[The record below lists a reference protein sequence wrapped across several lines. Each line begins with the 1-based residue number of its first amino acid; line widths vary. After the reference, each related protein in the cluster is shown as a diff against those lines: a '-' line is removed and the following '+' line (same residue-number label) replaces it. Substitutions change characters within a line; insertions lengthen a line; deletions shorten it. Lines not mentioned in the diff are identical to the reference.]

1 MIYETVN
8 VHSFREAFKMMDR
21 QNQFSYDGLE
31 VLFDYLDD
39 FEPDVELDV
48 IAICCD
54 FEEVTFEDMRGTEDL
69 DDDASE
75 EEILEYL
82 ESVTTVVG
90 TTDESVIYYQ
100 Y

>member
-39 FEPDVELDV
+39 CEQDVELDV

-75 EEILEYL
+75 EDILEYL
-82 ESVTTVVG
+82 ESVTTIVG
-90 TTDESVIYYQ
+90 TTDDSVIYYQ

>member
-39 FEPDVELDV
+39 CEPDVELDV

-75 EEILEYL
+75 EDILEYL

-90 TTDESVIYYQ
+90 TTDDSVIYYQ

>member
-1 MIYETVN
+1 MMYQTVN
-8 VHSFREAFKMMDR
+8 VHSFREAFKMMGR

-39 FEPDVELDV
+39 FEPNVELDV

-54 FEEVTFEDMRGTEDL
+54 FEEFTFEDMRGTEDL

-90 TTDESVIYYQ
+90 TTDDSVIYYQ

>member
-1 MIYETVN
+1 MMYQTVN

-21 QNQFSYDGLE
+21 GNQFSYDGLE

-69 DDDASE
+69 DDDATE
-75 EEILEYL
+75 EDILEYL

-90 TTDESVIYYQ
+90 TTDDSVIYYQ

>member
-8 VHSFREAFKMMDR
+8 VHSFREAFKMMGR
-21 QNQFSYDGLE
+21 GNQFSYDGLE

-90 TTDESVIYYQ
+90 TTDDSVIYYQ

>member
-1 MIYETVN
+1 MMYETVN